1 MTGESSSRIPGF
13 YDRLDEAAL
22 QSLVGQPA
30 VRLLN
35 LLDPA
40 LMRASRLRELA
51 HALHPPRELLRDVQR
66 RGIVFNA
73 LASPDAITLCHRL
86 QIDTTAPYATL
97 RDTRIRR
104 NSRREKALFEF
115 FDLPADVE
123 STDES
128 RIVSGTAKADYPLF
142 PHQRQ
147 AYREILSTLNG
158 ERPRVVLHMPTGSGK
173 TRTAL
178 HAVATELRRQEPAII
193 VWLAYS
199 EELCEQAASEFATA
213 WQSLGDRDVEL
224 HRYWGSG
231 GDLNIE
237 AITDGLVVAGLAKLY
252 SRAKSDT
259 AFISK
264 LADRVTLVVFDE
276 AHQALAETYQF
287 LLTYLAPRHSSVGVL
302 GLTATPG
309 RTWNDPDIDA
319 QLSDLFAR
327 QKVNISVSGFDS
339 PLDYLIDRGYLARP
353 VFRKVEYDRSD
364 PFSPRELQ
372 QLERSLDVS
381 ESILTSLAE
390 DERRNVRIIDE
401 IENLATRHQRIIVF
415 ATTVAH
421 ARLLAT
427 VLQARGTNSDVVTG
441 DTDSDQRQDIIAKFK
456 ENSDS
461 PHVLCNFGVLTTGF
475 DAPNTSAALI
485 TRPTKSLVLH
495 SQMVGRALRGPAA
508 GGNETAEI
516 VTVVDTRL
524 SGFANLTEAF
534 FNWEDIWQ

>member
-1 MTGESSSRIPGF
+1 MTGESSSRIPSF
-13 YDRLDEAAL
+13 YGRLDEAAL
-22 QSLVGQPA
+22 QALVGQPA

-51 HALHPPRELLRDVQR
+51 HALHPPREILRDVQK
-66 RGIVFNA
+66 RGIVFNS
-73 LASPDAITLCHRL
+73 LAQTDATTLCRQL
-86 QIDTTAPYATL
+86 QLDPAAPYAAL
-97 RDTRIRR
+97 RDARIRR
-104 NSRREKALFEF
+104 NSRREEALFAF

-123 STDES
+123 PTSKT
-128 RIVSGTAKADYPLF
+128 RITSGTATADYPLF

-147 AYREILSTLNG
+147 AYREILSILNSD
-158 ERPRVVLHMPTGSGK
+158 RPRAVLHMPTGSGK

-178 HAVATELRRQEPAII
+178 HAVATELRRREPTVI

-199 EELCEQAASEFATA
+199 EELCEQAANEFATA

-231 GDLNIE
+231 DDLNIE
-237 AITDGLVVAGLAKLY
+237 AINDGLIVAGLAKLY

-259 AFISK
+259 AFIST

-287 LLTYLAPRHSSVGVL
+287 LLDYLAPRHSPVGVL

-319 QLSDLFAR
+319 QLSDLFVR

-339 PLDYLIDRGYLARP
+339 PLDYLINRGYLANP
-353 VFRKVEYDRSD
+353 EFRKVEYDRGD
-364 PFSPRELQ
+364 PFSSRELQ
-372 QLERSLDVS
+372 YLERSLDVS

-390 DERRNVRIIDE
+390 DARRNVRIIDE
-401 IENLATRHQRIIVF
+401 IESLASRHQRIIVF

-427 VLQARGTNSDVVTG
+427 VLQARGTTSDVVTG
-441 DTDSDQRQDIIAKFK
+441 HTDSSQRQSIIARFK
-456 ENSDS
+456 EDSGS

-475 DAPNTSAALI
+475 DAPNTSATLI

-524 SGFANLTEAF
+524 PGFANLTEAF